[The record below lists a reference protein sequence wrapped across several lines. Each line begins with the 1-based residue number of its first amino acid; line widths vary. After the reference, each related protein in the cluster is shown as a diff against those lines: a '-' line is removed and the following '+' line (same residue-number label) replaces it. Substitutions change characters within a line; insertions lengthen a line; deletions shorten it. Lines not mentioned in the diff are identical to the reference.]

1 MVYELREYH
10 CVPGRLPDLI
20 QRFQA
25 QTTVLWRELG
35 IRPIAF
41 FTTVIGPSSTRLT
54 YLLEWD
60 SLAERELRWNG
71 FLNDARWLAIRA
83 ETEAQGPLIDFV
95 ENRILSACVM
105 VPRFNAN

>member
-1 MVYELREYH
+1 MLYELREYH

-20 QRFQA
+20 HRFQT

-35 IRPIAF
+35 IQPIAF

-60 SLAERELRWNG
+60 SLAERERLWDD
-71 FLNDARWLAIRA
+71 FLKDERWLAIRQQ
-83 ETEAQGPLIDFV
+83 TESNGPLLDFV
-95 ENRILSACVM
+95 ENRILSACIM
-105 VPRFNAN
+105 PPRFKAA